1 MKRFPVRSTM
11 FVLMVVGVGYGE
23 WVLGQEKGQKSG
35 QEATAIPC
43 DECLPPL
50 ESLPTLGGAEKL
62 KQQQAIQEI
71 TELRAQLGSVVGS
84 SSDDFAQLVQHL
96 VEGDDKPA
104 DSEQPKRAPEYAKP
118 SPGGQDGM
126 MVPGLRKLD
135 GLVEMW
141 RGYEKVPG
149 PGCKDGINLAV
160 GWGVPGQPAVGQG
173 SYTSEYTPAGVV
185 YRPVNALTAPTVSP
199 LKKPSADQ
207 IDQIRNSARQLD
219 EVANDLEE
227 VGQYQAA
234 DQLRS
239 QAQSLRQACRN

>member
-104 DSEQPKRAPEYAKP
+104 NSEQPKRAPESAKP

-126 MVPGLRKLD
+126 MVPGLRELNKR
-135 GLVEMW
+135 VEM
-141 RGYEKVPG
+141 RQGYPAVR
-149 PGCKDGINLAV
+149 DGIKI
-160 GWGVPGQPAVGQG
+160 PGQQAVGQG
-173 SYTSEYTPAGVV
+173 SYPSEYTPAGVV

-199 LKKPSADQ
+199 VKMPSADQ
-207 IDQIRNSARQLD
+207 IDQIRKSARQLD

-234 DQLRS
+234 DLLRS